1 MVSSSSS
8 IGGGGGGGG
17 GGSGAQDAGKDAATR
32 LREEGNAK
40 FKNKEYLKAA
50 SLYTQA
56 LKLEPENEVLYS
68 NRAAAFHG
76 LNKSGKALADADKC
90 IALKPEWVKGW
101 FRKALVLEAMGGE
114 SPSRAQLEALFE
126 VLQRC
131 SQLDPESKLISKMT
145 RDVAKKLGRSVVQV
159 AEAEGGDAAEGELD
173 DAVVVRAESEEAY
186 EKMMEGRSHVVG
198 ARASAE
204 NGLTD
209 PAEVADKV
217 LRECMHSN
225 LAVWAAEG
233 KVDSACYFEDGFV
246 VGMSKAFESPEV
258 LQQCTGFLRE
268 HAAKTGATCSCIAA
282 QKSAIAY
289 PRVWASEANKP
300 HWKFDRAE
308 FKDGLFLQLD
318 EKGGKQTVWF
328 MPLKHG
334 AAVPGEPVELDASR
348 FALTRPLLS

>member
-1 MVSSSSS
+1 MTEE
-8 IGGGGGGGG
+8 
-17 GGSGAQDAGKDAATR
+17 AASK
-32 LREEGNAK
+32 LREEGNAR
-40 FKNKEYLKAA
+40 FKSKEYLKAA
-50 SLYTQA
+50 ALYTQA
-56 LKLEPENEVLYS
+56 IKLEPGNEVLYS

-90 IALKPEWVKGW
+90 IELKPEWVKGW
-101 FRKALVLEAMGGE
+101 FRKALVLEAMGGKE
-114 SPSRAQLEALFE
+114 PSRAQLEALFE
-126 VLQRC
+126 VLQKC
-131 SQLDPESKLISKMT
+131 SQLDAESKLIAKMT
-145 RDVAKKLGRSVVQV
+145 RDVAKKLGRTVVQV
-159 AEAEGGDAAEGELD
+159 AEAEGGDVDEMD

-186 EKMMEGRSHVVG
+186 KRMMEGRTAVG

-246 VGMSKAFESPEV
+246 VGMSKAFEAPEV

-268 HAAKTGATCSCIAA
+268 HAAKTGAQCSCIAV
-282 QKSAIAY
+282 QKSSMAY
-289 PRVWASEANKP
+289 PRVWASEANRS

-318 EKGGKQTVWF
+318 ERGGKQTVWY

-334 AAVPGEPVELDASR
+334 AAVPGEPVELDASL
-348 FALTRPLLS
+348 FALTRPILE